1 MNKPPGRLGAVAARG
16 VAWTGGAQIL
26 RQLIQVAGQLI
37 LVRLLQPDDF
47 GLLGMA
53 MFFIGMGQLLADFG
67 VGSALVQSRTHDERA
82 ISSCFWLNLGVA
94 AVLAALVL
102 ACAPLVGRF
111 YGRVDLAPL
120 IAVLSLNLLLSGL
133 QVVPNALLYRDLR
146 FGQLARAQVTGSV
159 VGAVAA
165 ISLAA
170 AGAGVWSLVAQPLVG
185 TTAHLVLTWHS
196 TRWVPRWT
204 FDTVAVKPLARFSAA
219 LLGTNLIGYGNRNI
233 DNLLIGRFLGAGP
246 LGHYAMAVQLML
258 YPLQQVSSVIVR
270 VLFPTL
276 VQIKDDL
283 PRLRGAYLKAV
294 GTIAFVTFPLMGGLF
309 SVADDFVTVV
319 FGPTWAPMVPAL
331 RVLCWVGMMQSVGT
345 TVGSIYLA
353 IGRPESALRVTL
365 TAAPVIAAGIAAG
378 LPWGIHG
385 VALGYA
391 TASFLLFYYTAHNA
405 FRLVDLRL
413 GEFHRAV
420 LRPLV
425 ATALMVGGML
435 LVARGVA
442 TQPPAVRLGVGIGT
456 GAVLYVLV
464 SLALNRQ
471 QVRELVAVV
480 RNLRRR

>member
-1 MNKPPGRLGAVAARG
+1 MSKAPGRLGAIAARG

-26 RQLIQVAGQLI
+26 RQLIQVAGQLA
-37 LVRLLQPDDF
+37 LVRLLVPDDF

-67 VGSALVQSRTHDERA
+67 IGSALVQSRTHDEKA

-94 AVLAALVL
+94 AGLAAVVLASS
-102 ACAPLVGRF
+102 PLVGSF
-111 YGRVDLAPL
+111 YGRKDLAPL
-120 IAVLSLNLLLSGL
+120 IAVLSLNLILSGL
-133 QVVPNALLYRDLR
+133 QVVPNALLFRDLR
-146 FGQLARAQVTGSV
+146 FDQLARAQVVGSL

-170 AGAGVWSLVAQPLVG
+170 TGAGVWSLVAQPLVG
-185 TTAHLVLTWHS
+185 TTAHLMLAWHS

-204 FDTVAVKPLARFSAA
+204 FDTGAVKPLARFSLA
-219 LLGTNLIGYGNRNI
+219 LLGTNLVGYGNRNI

-309 SVADDFVTVV
+309 AVADEFVTVV

-331 RVLCWVGMMQSVGT
+331 KILCWVGMMQSVGT

-353 IGRPESALRVTL
+353 TGRPDSALKVTVI
-365 TAAPVIAAGIAAG
+365 AAPIVAAGIAAG
-378 LPWGIHG
+378 LPWGIQG

-391 TASFLLFYYTAHNA
+391 TASFLLFYYTAVNA
-405 FRLVDLRL
+405 FRLVELQLAD
-413 GEFHRAV
+413 FHRVV
-420 LRPLV
+420 LLPLS
-425 ATALMVGGML
+425 ATAIMVGGL
-435 LVARGVA
+435 LLFVRMMSS
-442 TQPPAVRLGVGIGT
+442 QPVGLRLAAGIAAG
-456 GAVLYVLV
+456 GFLYLAASLV
-464 SLALNRQ
+464 LNRT
-471 QVRELVAVV
+471 QVRELMGVV
-480 RNLRRR
+480 RSLRHR